1 MRCKMPTGSLAP
13 HAKRGVAFD
22 FGFDFDF
29 AFEVAFEFREPPLAG
44 VDGKP
49 ARLAGKE
56 QRSEA

>member
-1 MRCKMPTGSLAP
+1 MRCKVPTGRLAP
-13 HAKRGVAFD
+13 LAKRVV
-22 FGFDFDF
+22 
-29 AFEVAFEFREPPLAG
+29 AFEVAVVFEVAVAFDLREPPLAG